1 MDHLLYLTHRI
12 PYPPNKGDKIRSYH
26 LLKYL
31 AQHYH
36 VHLGTFID
44 DPDDWQYVN
53 TVSQLCKETHFSS
66 LNPRKARLRSLGAL
80 MMNRPLTLDYYRNN
94 GLQEW
99 VRKVIK
105 TQAIKRVLIF
115 SSAMAQYVTGIQQ
128 ARCVIDF
135 VDIDSDK
142 WRQYAKRKPWPMSW
156 LYQRESR
163 LLLRYERQVACE
175 YDASLFV
182 SKTEAD
188 LFKQL
193 APESAAKIGYFNNG
207 VDSDYFSPSRKYPDP
222 YQTNTAAIVFTG
234 AMDYWPNVDAV
245 SWFAQEIFPAVLTIH
260 PHARFYIVGSRPT
273 AAVQELA
280 QLSGVVV
287 TGAVADV
294 RPYLAHAQLAVAP
307 LRIARGLQNKVLEAM
322 SMAKTVIA
330 SPQAAEGILATS
342 GKELHIASNSQ
353 EFSRIIISILTN
365 KAEEHTGKTARAR
378 ILADYE
384 WERSLAH
391 VKALL
396 DDAPITASESCIP
409 DKNTWITQAIPR
421 LTTFKDEQ
429 R

>member
-1 MDHLLYLTHRI
+1 
-12 PYPPNKGDKIRSYH
+12 

-53 TVSQLCKETHFSS
+53 TVNQLCKETHFES
-66 LNPRKARLRSLGAL
+66 LNPRTARLRSLGAL

-99 VRKVIK
+99 VKKVIK
-105 TQAIKRVLIF
+105 TQAINCILIL
-115 SSAMAQYVTGIQQ
+115 SSSMAQYVTGIQQ
-128 ARCVIDF
+128 ARCIIDF

-156 LYQRESR
+156 LYQREGR
-163 LLLRYERQVACE
+163 LLLRYERQVAGE

-193 APESAAKIGYFNNG
+193 APKSAAKIGYFNNG
-207 VDSDYFSPSRKYPDP
+207 VDSDYFSPDREYPDP
-222 YQTNTAAIVFTG
+222 YQPNIAAIVFTG
-234 AMDYWPNVDAV
+234 AMDYFPNVDAV
-245 SWFAQEIFPAVLTIH
+245 RWFVQEVFPAVLTIH

-280 QLSGVVV
+280 QLPGVVV
-287 TGAVADV
+287 TGAVDDV

-342 GKELHIASNSQ
+342 GKELHIASDSQ
-353 EFSRIIISILTN
+353 KFSRMIISMLTN
-365 KAEEHTGKTARAR
+365 KVEDHTGETARAR

-396 DDAPITASESCIP
+396 ADAPITA
-409 DKNTWITQAIPR
+409 
-421 LTTFKDEQ
+421 KDEQ

>member
-44 DPDDWQYVN
+44 DPDDWQYID
-53 TVSQLCKETHFSS
+53 TVRQLCEDTHFAS
-66 LNPRKARLRSLGAL
+66 LNPRTARLRSLGAL

-94 GLQEW
+94 SLQEW
-99 VRKVIK
+99 VKKVIK

-115 SSAMAQYVTGIQQ
+115 SSAMAQYVTSIQQ
-128 ARCVIDF
+128 ARCIIDF

-142 WRQYAKRKPWPMSW
+142 WRQYATRKSWPMSW
-156 LYQRESR
+156 LYQREAR
-163 LLLRYERQVACE
+163 LLLRYERQVAFK

-182 SKTEAD
+182 SEAEAD

-193 APESAAKIGYFNNG
+193 APESAEKIGFFNNG
-207 VDSDYFSPSRKYPDP
+207 VDSDYFSPNREYPDP
-222 YQTNTAAIVFTG
+222 YQSNMGAIVFTG

-245 SWFAQEIFPAVLTIH
+245 RWFAQEIFPTVLAKH
-260 PHARFYIVGSRPT
+260 PHARFYIVGSHPT
-273 AAVQELA
+273 VAVQELA
-280 QLSGVVV
+280 QLPGVVV

-294 RPYLAHAQLAVAP
+294 RPYLTHAQLAVAP

-322 SMAKTVIA
+322 SMAKIVVA

-353 EFSRIIISILTN
+353 EFDRIIISMFAS
-365 KAEEHTGKTARAR
+365 KAEERSGETARAR

-384 WERSLAH
+384 WERSLAQ

-396 DDAPITASESCIP
+396 DKAPITMTQSCKP
-409 DKNTWITQAIPR
+409 DKNPWITQEIPH
-421 LTTFKDEQ
+421 LATFKDEQ

>member
-26 LLKYL
+26 LIKYL

-44 DPDDWQYVN
+44 DPDDWQYID
-53 TVSQLCKETHFSS
+53 TVRQLCEDTHFAS
-66 LNPRKARLRSLGAL
+66 LNPRTARLRSLGAL
-80 MMNRPLTLDYYRNN
+80 MMSRPLTLDYYRNN

-99 VRKVIK
+99 VKKVIK

-115 SSAMAQYVTGIQQ
+115 SSAMAQYVTSIQH
-128 ARCVIDF
+128 ARCIIDF

-156 LYQRESR
+156 LYQREAR
-163 LLLRYERQVACE
+163 LLLRYERQVAFK

-182 SKTEAD
+182 SEAEAD
-188 LFKQL
+188 FFKQL
-193 APESAAKIGYFNNG
+193 APESAEKIGFFNNG
-207 VDSDYFSPSRKYPDP
+207 VDSDYFSPGREYPDP
-222 YQTNTAAIVFTG
+222 YLPNTVAIVFTG

-245 SWFAQEIFPAVLTIH
+245 RWFAQEIFPSVLANH
-260 PHARFYIVGSRPT
+260 PHTRFYIVGSRPT

-280 QLSGVVV
+280 QLPGVVV

-322 SMAKTVIA
+322 AMAKIVIA
-330 SPQAAEGILATS
+330 SPQAAEGILAIS

-353 EFSRIIISILTN
+353 EFIRIIVSMLTH
-365 KAEEHTGKTARAR
+365 KSEEHSGETARAR

-384 WERSLAH
+384 WERSLTH

-396 DDAPITASESCIP
+396 DKAPIPTSQSCKP
-409 DKNTWITQAIPR
+409 EKNPWITQEIPH
-421 LTTFKDEQ
+421 LATFKDEQ

>member
-44 DPDDWQYVN
+44 DPDDWQYID
-53 TVSQLCKETHFSS
+53 TVKQLCGDTHFAS
-66 LNPRKARLRSLGAL
+66 LNPRTARLRSLRAL
-80 MMNRPLTLDYYRNN
+80 IKNRPLTLDYYSNN
-94 GLQEW
+94 DLQEW

-105 TQAIKRVLIF
+105 KLAIKRVLIF
-115 SSAMAQYVTGIQQ
+115 SSAMAQYLAGIQQ
-128 ARCVIDF
+128 ARCIIDF

-142 WRQYAKRKPWPMSW
+142 WRQYATRKPWPMSW
-156 LYQRESR
+156 LYQREGR
-163 LLLRYERQVACE
+163 LLLRYERQVACQ

-182 SKTEAD
+182 SEAEAD

-193 APESAAKIGYFNNG
+193 APESAAKIGFFNNG
-207 VDSDYFSPSRKYPDP
+207 VDSDYFSPGREYPDP
-222 YQTNTAAIVFTG
+222 YQTNIAAIVFTG

-245 SWFAQEIFPAVLTIH
+245 RWFAQEIFPAVLAKH
-260 PHARFYIVGSRPT
+260 PNIRFYIVGSRPT
-273 AAVQELA
+273 AAVQELT
-280 QLSGVVV
+280 QLPGIVV

-342 GKELHIASNSQ
+342 GKELHIASDSQ
-353 EFSRIIISILTN
+353 EFSRIIISILAN
-365 KAEEHTGKTARAR
+365 KAEEHIGETARAR
-378 ILADYE
+378 ILEDYN
-384 WERSLAH
+384 WERSLMH

-396 DDAPITASESCIP
+396 TDTPTTASEFCKP
-409 DKNTWITQAIPR
+409 DKKTWAVPEIPR
-421 LTTFKDEQ
+421 LTTYKEKQ
-429 R
+429 Q

>member
-26 LLKYL
+26 LLKFL

-53 TVSQLCKETHFSS
+53 TVKQFCKETHFSS
-66 LNPRKARLRSLGAL
+66 LNPRTARLRSLGAL
-80 MMNRPLTLDYYRNN
+80 MMNRPLTVDYYRDN

-99 VRKVIK
+99 VSTVIK
-105 TQAIKRVLIF
+105 AQKIKRVLIF
-115 SSAMAQYVTGIQQ
+115 SSAMAQYVAGGQQ
-128 ARCVIDF
+128 ARCIIDF

-142 WRQYAKRKPWPMSW
+142 WHQYAKRKPWPMSW
-156 LYQRESR
+156 LYQRESH
-163 LLLRYERQVACE
+163 LLLRYERHVACT

-182 SKTEAD
+182 SEAEASF
-188 LFKQL
+188 FKKL
-193 APESAAKIGYFNNG
+193 APESAAKIGFFNNG
-207 VDSDYFSPSRKYPDP
+207 VDSDYFSPNRDYPDP
-222 YQTNTAAIVFTG
+222 YQENIAAIVFTG

-245 SWFAQEIFPAVLTIH
+245 RWFAQEIFPTVLTNH

-273 AAVQELA
+273 TAVQELA
-280 QLSGVVV
+280 ELPGVVV
-287 TGAVADV
+287 TGSVADV

-322 SMAKTVIA
+322 SMAKIVIA

-342 GKELHIASNSQ
+342 GEELHIASTSQ
-353 EFSRIIISILTN
+353 EFSRSIILMLAS
-365 KAEEHTGKTARAR
+365 KAEGRSGQTARAR

-384 WERSLAH
+384 WEHSL
-391 VKALL
+391 VPVRALL
-396 DDAPITASESCIP
+396 DAPPITTSEFCEPVKS
-409 DKNTWITQAIPR
+409 TWVAQEVPH
-421 LTTFKDEQ
+421 LTTFKDQQ

>member
-36 VHLGTFID
+36 IHLGTFID
-44 DPDDWQYVN
+44 DPDDWQYVD
-53 TVSQLCKETHFSS
+53 TVTQLCKETHFAS
-66 LNPRKARLRSLGAL
+66 LSPRTARLRSLGAL
-80 MMNRPLTLDYYRNN
+80 IMNRPLTLDYYRNIE
-94 GLQEW
+94 LQEW
-99 VRKVIK
+99 VKKVIK
-105 TQAIKRVLIF
+105 TQTIKHVLIF
-115 SSAMAQYVTGIQQ
+115 SSAMAQYITDIQQ
-128 ARCVIDF
+128 ARCIIDF

-156 LYQRESR
+156 LYQREGH
-163 LLLRYERQVACE
+163 LLLRYERHVAYT

-193 APESAAKIGYFNNG
+193 APECAAKIGYFNNG
-207 VDSDYFSPSRKYPDP
+207 VDSDYFSPSREYLDP
-222 YQTNTAAIVFTG
+222 YQANTAAIVFTG

-245 SWFAQEIFPAVLTIH
+245 RWFAQEIFPTVLADH

-280 QLSGVVV
+280 QLPGVVV
-287 TGAVADV
+287 TGAVVDV
-294 RPYLAHAQLAVAP
+294 RPYLAHSQLAVAP

-342 GKELHIASNSQ
+342 GNELHIASNSQ
-353 EFSRIIISILTN
+353 EFSHIIISMLTN
-365 KAEEHTGKTARAR
+365 KAEEHTGETARAR

-409 DKNTWITQAIPR
+409 DKSTWVAQEIPH
-421 LTTFKDEQ
+421 LVTIKDPQ
-429 R
+429 

>member
-1 MDHLLYLTHRI
+1 
-12 PYPPNKGDKIRSYH
+12 
-26 LLKYL
+26 
-31 AQHYH
+31 
-36 VHLGTFID
+36 
-44 DPDDWQYVN
+44 
-53 TVSQLCKETHFSS
+53 
-66 LNPRKARLRSLGAL
+66 
-80 MMNRPLTLDYYRNN
+80 N

-99 VRKVIK
+99 VRKVINAQ
-105 TQAIKRVLIF
+105 TIKRVLIF

-128 ARCVIDF
+128 ARCIIDF

-156 LYQRESR
+156 LYQREGR

-193 APESAAKIGYFNNG
+193 APESAAKIGFFHNG
-207 VDSDYFSPSRKYPDP
+207 VDSDYFSPGREYPDP
-222 YQTNTAAIVFTG
+222 YQTNMAAIVFTG

-245 SWFAQEIFPAVLTIH
+245 RWFAQEIFPAVLTKH

-273 AAVQELA
+273 ADVQELA
-280 QLSGVVV
+280 ELPGVVV

-342 GKELHIASNSQ
+342 GKELHIASNGQ
-353 EFSRIIISILTN
+353 EFCRIIISMLAS
-365 KAEEHTGKTARAR
+365 KAEERSGETARAR
-378 ILADYE
+378 ILDDYD

-391 VKALL
+391 VKTLL
-396 DDAPITASESCIP
+396 AEAPITASEFCKP
-409 DKNTWITQAIPR
+409 DKNTWITQETPH
-421 LTTFKDEQ
+421 LTAFKDEQ

>member
-1 MDHLLYLTHRI
+1 MEHLLYLTHRI

-36 VHLGTFID
+36 VHLGTFVD

-53 TVSQLCKETHFSS
+53 TVKQLCKETYFAS
-66 LNPRKARLRSLGAL
+66 LNPRTARLRSLGAL
-80 MMNRPLTLDYYRNN
+80 TMNRPLTLDYYRNI

-99 VRKVIK
+99 VKDVIK
-105 TQAIKRVLIF
+105 TQSIKRVLIF
-115 SSAMAQYVTGIQQ
+115 SSAMAQFITGIQQ
-128 ARCVIDF
+128 TRCIIDF

-142 WRQYAKRKPWPMSW
+142 WRQYANRKPWPMSW
-156 LYQRESR
+156 LFQRESR
-163 LLLRYERQVACE
+163 LLLRYERQLACT

-182 SKTEAD
+182 SEAEAD

-193 APESAAKIGYFNNG
+193 APESAQKIGFFNNG
-207 VDSDYFSPSRKYPDP
+207 VDSDYYSPNREYSDP
-222 YQTNTAAIVFTG
+222 YQANIAAIVFTG

-245 SWFAQEIFPAVLTIH
+245 HWFAQEIFPSVLANH

-280 QLSGVVV
+280 HLSGVVV
-287 TGAVADV
+287 TGAVDDV
-294 RPYLAHAQLAVAP
+294 RPYLAYAKLSVAP

-322 SMAKTVIA
+322 AMAKTVIA

-342 GKELHIASNSQ
+342 GKELHIASNGP
-353 EFSRIIISILTN
+353 EFSRIIISMLSN
-365 KAEEHTGKTARAR
+365 KAAGHSGETARAR

-384 WERSLAH
+384 WERSLDH
-391 VKALL
+391 VRTLL
-396 DDAPITASESCIP
+396 TDSPITVSESCKP
-409 DKNTWITQAIPR
+409 DTRTQVTQETPHLVTI
-421 LTTFKDEQ
+421 KDSQ

>member
-44 DPDDWQYVN
+44 DPDDWQYID
-53 TVSQLCKETHFSS
+53 TVRQLCEDTHFAS
-66 LNPRKARLRSLGAL
+66 LNPRTARLRSLGAL

-94 GLQEW
+94 SLQEW
-99 VRKVIK
+99 VKKVIK

-115 SSAMAQYVTGIQQ
+115 SSAMAQYVTSIQQ
-128 ARCVIDF
+128 ARCIIDF

-142 WRQYAKRKPWPMSW
+142 WRQYATRKSWPMSW
-156 LYQRESR
+156 LYQREAR
-163 LLLRYERQVACE
+163 LLLRYERQVAFK

-182 SKTEAD
+182 SEAEAD

-193 APESAAKIGYFNNG
+193 APESAEKIGFFNNG
-207 VDSDYFSPSRKYPDP
+207 VDSDYFSPNREYPDP
-222 YQTNTAAIVFTG
+222 YQSNMGAIVFTG

-245 SWFAQEIFPAVLTIH
+245 RWFAQEIFPTVLAKH
-260 PHARFYIVGSRPT
+260 PHARFYIVGSHPT
-273 AAVQELA
+273 VAVQELA
-280 QLSGVVV
+280 QLPGVVV

-294 RPYLAHAQLAVAP
+294 RPYLTHAQLAVAP

-322 SMAKTVIA
+322 AMAKIVVA

-353 EFSRIIISILTN
+353 EFDRIIISMFAS
-365 KAEEHTGKTARAR
+365 KAEERSGETARAR

-384 WERSLAH
+384 WERSLAQ

-396 DDAPITASESCIP
+396 DKAPITMTQSCKP
-409 DKNTWITQAIPR
+409 DKNPWITQEIPH
-421 LTTFKDEQ
+421 LATFKDEQ

>member
-44 DPDDWQYVN
+44 DPDDRQYID
-53 TVSQLCKETHFSS
+53 TVKQLCEDTHFAS
-66 LNPRKARLRSLGAL
+66 LTPRTARLQSLSAL

-99 VRKVIK
+99 VKKVIT
-105 TQAIKRVLIF
+105 TQTIRRVLIF

-128 ARCVIDF
+128 ACCIIDF

-156 LYQRESR
+156 LYQREAR
-163 LLLRYERQVACE
+163 LLLGYERQMART

-182 SKTEAD
+182 SKAEAD

-193 APESAAKIGYFNNG
+193 APESAEKIGFFNNG
-207 VDSDYFSPSRKYPDP
+207 VDSDYFSPNREYLDP
-222 YQTNTAAIVFTG
+222 YQPNMAVIVFTG

-245 SWFAQEIFPAVLTIH
+245 CWFAQEIFPVVLAKH

-280 QLSGVVV
+280 QLPGVVV

-294 RPYLAHAQLAVAP
+294 RPYFAHAQLAVAP

-322 SMAKTVIA
+322 AMAMIVIA

-353 EFSRIIISILTN
+353 EFSRIIISMLTHITD
-365 KAEEHTGKTARAR
+365 EHSGTAARAR

-391 VKALL
+391 IKSLL
-396 DDAPITASESCIP
+396 DKAPITMFQSCKP
-409 DKNTWITQAIPR
+409 DKNSWITQEIPH
-421 LTTFKDEQ
+421 LVTFKDEQ

>member
-53 TVSQLCKETHFSS
+53 IVKQLCKETHFAS
-66 LNPRKARLRSLGAL
+66 LNPRTARLRSLGAL
-80 MMNRPLTLDYYRNN
+80 ILNRPLTLDYYRNI

-99 VRKVIK
+99 VKKVIK
-105 TQAIKRVLIF
+105 THSIKHVLIF
-115 SSAMAQYVTGIQQ
+115 SSAMAQYITAIQQ
-128 ARCVIDF
+128 ARCIIDF

-156 LYQRESR
+156 LYQREGR
-163 LLLRYERQVACE
+163 LLLCYERQVACT

-193 APESAAKIGYFNNG
+193 APESAEKIGFFNNG
-207 VDSDYFSPSRKYPDP
+207 VDSDYFSPSREYPDP
-222 YQTNTAAIVFTG
+222 YQANTAAIVFTG

-245 SWFAQEIFPAVLTIH
+245 RWFAQEIFPTVLAKY

-280 QLSGVVV
+280 QLPGTVV
-287 TGAVADV
+287 TGAVDDV
-294 RPYLAHAQLAVAP
+294 RPYLAHAKLAVAP

-322 SMAKTVIA
+322 AMAKTVIA

-342 GKELHIASNSQ
+342 GKELHIACNGQ
-353 EFSRIIISILTN
+353 EFSRIIISTLSS
-365 KAEEHTGKTARAR
+365 KVAEHSGETARAR

-391 VKALL
+391 VKTLL
-396 DDAPITASESCIP
+396 ADTPITASESCNP
-409 DKNTWITQAIPR
+409 SKSTWVADETPHLATIKDTQR
-421 LTTFKDEQ
+421 
-429 R
+429 

>member
-53 TVSQLCKETHFSS
+53 TVSKLCKETHFSS
-66 LNPRKARLRSLGAL
+66 LNPRTARLRSLGAL
-80 MMNRPLTLDYYRNN
+80 IMNRPLTLDYYRDN

-105 TQAIKRVLIF
+105 TQTIKCILIF
-115 SSAMAQYVTGIQQ
+115 SSAMAQYISGIQQ

-156 LYQRESR
+156 LYQREGR
-163 LLLRYERQVACE
+163 LLLRYERQVACT

-182 SKTEAD
+182 SEAEAD

-193 APESAAKIGYFNNG
+193 APESAAKIGFFHNG
-207 VDSDYFSPSRKYPDP
+207 VDSDYFSPGREYPDP
-222 YQTNTAAIVFTG
+222 YQTNMAAIVFTG

-245 SWFAQEIFPAVLTIH
+245 RWFAEEIFPAVLTIH
-260 PHARFYIVGSRPT
+260 SHARFYIVGSRPT

-280 QLSGVVV
+280 KLPGVVV

-322 SMAKTVIA
+322 AMAKTVIA

-342 GKELHIASNSQ
+342 GKELHIASNSE
-353 EFSRIIISILTN
+353 EFSRIIISMLTN
-365 KAEEHTGKTARAR
+365 KTEEYTGETARAR

-391 VKALL
+391 VRALL
-396 DDAPITASESCIP
+396 ADAPITASEPCIP
-409 DKNTWITQAIPR
+409 DKNTLITHEILH